1 MLQAYGIHWVMLGLV
16 AGLLSCWYQWLREHN
31 SYIWNLILGCLM
43 CIVWLERN
51 HRSFEKLENM
61 FDELKVLRQHSLFEW
76 SRCWGFIESSSLP

>member
-1 MLQAYGIHWVMLGLV
+1 
-16 AGLLSCWYQWLREHN
+16 
-31 SYIWNLILGCLM
+31 M

-76 SRCWGFIESSSLP
+76 SRCWGFIESLSLP